1 MSLVFKRL
9 SVMLCLAR
17 HRWCQN
23 LPQKGALVCCM
34 QCCVYPGPQVTA
46 AWRDM
51 SSWFFAGSTSSSRGF
66 LNTGS
71 LQNHTHSH
79 THSQIHTGRHRHTDS
94 HTHLYTGTH
103 TQSHRHTDRIIHT
116 DSHRHTDSPSQHSQS
131 HTFSYNHPTLSRTR
145 TISHIHGH
153 SLTHSSLTVS
163 HSHTLSH
170 THACLYPEPVGKQ

>member
-1 MSLVFKRL
+1 MVPEPTSEGRPSVLHAVLCISWASGDSCLEGHVFLVLCWVNLILTWISEHWQPAESHSLTHTL
-9 SVMLCLAR
+9 
-17 HRWCQN
+17 
-23 LPQKGALVCCM
+23 
-34 QCCVYPGPQVTA
+34 T
-46 AWRDM
+46 
-51 SSWFFAGSTSSSRGF
+51 
-66 LNTGS
+66 NTYR
-71 LQNHTHSH
+71 QAQT
-79 THSQIHTGRHRHTDS
+79 HRHTDS

-103 TQSHRHTDRIIHT
+103 TQSHRHRDRIIHT